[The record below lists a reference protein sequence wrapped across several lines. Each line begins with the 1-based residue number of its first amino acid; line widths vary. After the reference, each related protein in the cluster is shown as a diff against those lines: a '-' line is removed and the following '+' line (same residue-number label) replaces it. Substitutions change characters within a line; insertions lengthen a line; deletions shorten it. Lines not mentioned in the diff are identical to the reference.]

1 MADVRVALIGS
12 GRMGAF
18 HGETLARRI
27 PERGWPRWPTRRR
40 ARPSGWRPSWA
51 RTRAY
56 TDAAEAFADPEVDAV
71 VIAAP
76 ARFHA
81 DLVVAAAAAGK
92 GVFCEKPMA
101 LTLADADRAIDA
113 ARAAGV
119 VLQVG
124 FNRRFAADW
133 RAARALLDDG
143 RLGTPR
149 LLRSVTRD
157 PGGFDPSRVAP
168 DTIFN
173 ETLIHDFDTL
183 RFLNPGAEAV
193 EVYATA
199 DALVEPDWRDRGPA
213 GHRAGRRDT
222 FDNGAIGVAE
232 ACFEAAY
239 GYDVRGEVFGS
250 GGMATMGD
258 GRRTGMVFSGAAGRL
273 VDTVRSDQELL
284 PDAYVAEL
292 AAFVDAVRAG
302 TPAAGRRARTPA
314 PRWRSPWP
322 PPSRCAPGARSGST
336 RWRSEL
342 SGWRSPPRWCSSTCR
357 SSSGSGGSPTRAS
370 RWRSGTGPRR
380 TSTRSPRTG
389 ATFSS
394 MTGYITGTLAD
405 PDGAEE
411 LLRTAEQ
418 SLKVAEKL
426 DCPRLNVHGTGLDG
440 RACRCV
446 PTEVVTPAMWLHRR
460 DAP

>member
-1 MADVRVALIGS
+1 MTDVRVALIGS

-18 HGETLARRI
+18 HGESLARRI
-27 PERGWPRWPTRRR
+27 PGARVAAVVDPAPGAAERLAAELGADT
-40 ARPSGWRPSWA
+40 
-51 RTRAY
+51 AY
-56 TDAAEAFADPEVDAV
+56 TEAAEAFASSEVDAV

-92 GVFCEKPMA
+92 GVFCEKPMGLA
-101 LTLADADRAIDA
+101 LAEIDRAIDA
-113 ARAAGV
+113 ARAAGI

-143 RLGTPR
+143 ALGTPR
-149 LLRSVTRD
+149 LVRSVTRD

-168 DTIFN
+168 GTIFN
-173 ETLIHDFDTL
+173 ETLIHDFDAL

-199 DALVEPDWRDRGPA
+199 DALVEPDWRDRGLL
-213 GHRAGRRDT
+213 DT
-222 FDNGAIGVAE
+222 ALVVVKFDNGATGVAE

-258 GRRTGMVFSGAAGRL
+258 GRRSGMVFSGAAGR
-273 VDTVRSDQELL
+273 VIDTVRSDQELL

-302 TPAAGRRARTPA
+302 AQAPVTGEDARAALTIALAAAESVRAGRPVRV
-314 PRWRSPWP
+314 
-322 PPSRCAPGARSGST
+322 
-336 RWRSEL
+336 
-342 SGWRSPPRWCSSTCR
+342 
-357 SSSGSGGSPTRAS
+357 
-370 RWRSGTGPRR
+370 
-380 TSTRSPRTG
+380 
-389 ATFSS
+389 
-394 MTGYITGTLAD
+394 
-405 PDGAEE
+405 EE
-411 LLRTAEQ
+411 
-418 SLKVAEKL
+418 VAK
-426 DCPRLNVHGTGLDG
+426 
-440 RACRCV
+440 
-446 PTEVVTPAMWLHRR
+446 
-460 DAP
+460 

>member
-1 MADVRVALIGS
+1 M
-12 GRMGAF
+12 
-18 HGETLARRI
+18 
-27 PERGWPRWPTRRR
+27 
-40 ARPSGWRPSWA
+40 
-51 RTRAY
+51 
-56 TDAAEAFADPEVDAV
+56 
-71 VIAAP
+71 IAAP

-92 GVFCEKPMA
+92 GVFCEKPMG
-101 LTLADADRAIDA
+101 LTLADVDRAIDA

-157 PGGFDPSRVAP
+157 PGGFDPARVAP
-168 DTIFN
+168 GTIFL
-173 ETLIHDFDTL
+173 ETLIHDFDAL

-199 DALVEPDWRDRGPA
+199 DALVEPDWRDRGLL
-213 GHRAGRRDT
+213 DT
-222 FDNGAIGVAE
+222 AVVVVRFDNGATGVAE

-284 PDAYVAEL
+284 PDAYIAEL
-292 AAFVDAVRAG
+292 AAFVDAVRTG
-302 TPAAGRRARTPA
+302 TPASVTGEDARAA
-314 PRWRSPWP
+314 LAIALAAAESV
-322 PPSRCAPGARSGST
+322 APGAR
-336 RWRSEL
+336 
-342 SGWRSPPRWCSSTCR
+342 C
-357 SSSGSGGSPTRAS
+357 
-370 RWRSGTGPRR
+370 
-380 TSTRSPRTG
+380 
-389 ATFSS
+389 
-394 MTGYITGTLAD
+394 
-405 PDGAEE
+405 
-411 LLRTAEQ
+411 
-418 SLKVAEKL
+418 
-426 DCPRLNVHGTGLDG
+426 
-440 RACRCV
+440 
-446 PTEVVTPAMWLHRR
+446 
-460 DAP
+460 